1 MAKEIILTFY
11 LFLYGFSLA
20 QSGCTDPQAN
30 NFDPSAIINDGSC
43 SYPATSYSMSLINN
57 LNDQVQETSGLIR
70 TGNFLYTFNDSGSNT
85 NIHELDTSGTV
96 LRSIVVTGA
105 TNVDWEAITCNS
117 THVFIGDFGNNSGN
131 RQNLC
136 VYRFSKSDLIQD
148 TIVAEKLPFFWSD
161 QFQFMAQP
169 NAHDF
174 DCEAFLAREDSL
186 VLFSKNWLNLYTR
199 RYVLP
204 VYWNDTIAAFLRDSF
219 FVDGLIT
226 DASLSPD
233 QSRTFLLG
241 YKNNGNNFYTS
252 FIWNLWDY
260 PNGQVFSG
268 NKRRIEIGNVLNVSQ
283 TEGLALISNQSGY
296 VSSEKV
302 VSFVT
307 LAPKLFKFNFEAYFN
322 NLNIP
327 KILPQ
332 SMYELIPNAKEGS
345 YEIFIKGPYKVAEL
359 KDIQGKRIAFE
370 TSGQRIVT
378 HFQGQVVLQIDGS
391 SALLYLP

>member
-1 MAKEIILTFY
+1 MAKQIILLTSL
-11 LFLYGFSLA
+11 LFHLCSCA
-20 QSGCTDPQAN
+20 QSGCNDPQASN
-30 NFDPSAIINDGSC
+30 YNPNAAFNDGSC
-43 SYPATSYSMSLINN
+43 LYPSTSYSLTLIND
-57 LNDQVQETSGLIR
+57 LSDQVQENSGLIR
-70 TGNFLYTFNDSGSNT
+70 VGNFLYTFNDSGSDVK
-85 NIHELDTSGTV
+85 IYELDTSGTV
-96 LRSIVVTGA
+96 LRSIVITGA
-105 TNVDWEAITCNS
+105 TNVDWEAITSNS

-136 VYRFSKSDLIQD
+136 VYRFMKSALSLD
-148 TIVAEKLPFFWSD
+148 TIVAEKLPFYWSD
-161 QFQFMAQP
+161 QIQFSAQT
-169 NAHDF
+169 NAHNF
-174 DCEAFLAREDSL
+174 DCEAFVAREDSL
-186 VLFSKNWLNLYTR
+186 VFFSKNWLNLYTR

-204 VYWNDTIAAFLRDSF
+204 VYWTDTMAAMVRDSF

-260 PNGQVFSG
+260 SNGLVFSG

-283 TEGLALISNQSGY
+283 TEGIALISNQSGY

-307 LAPKLFKFNFEAYFN
+307 LAPKLFKFDFGAYFN
-322 NLNIP
+322 PLNTP
-327 KILPQ
+327 EILPHT
-332 SMYELIPNAKEGS
+332 MVELVPRAKDGTC
-345 YEIFIKGPYKVAEL
+345 EILIKRPFKVAEL

-370 TSGQRIVT
+370 ITGKRIVT
-378 HFQGQVVLQIDGS
+378 HFQGQVVLQIDGR

>member
-1 MAKEIILTFY
+1 MARQIILGFW
-11 LFLYGFSLA
+11 LLLQGFSLA

-30 NFDPSAIINDGSC
+30 NFDPNALTNDGSC
-43 SYPATSYSMSLINN
+43 IYPATSYSMTFINN
-57 LNDQVQETSGLIR
+57 LSDEIQENSGLIR
-70 TGNFLYTFNDSGSNT
+70 VGNFLYTFNDSGSDAK
-85 NIHELDTSGTV
+85 IYELDTTGAV
-96 LRSIVVTGA
+96 QRSIVLTGA
-105 TNVDWEAITCNS
+105 TNVDWEAITSNS
-117 THVFIGDFGNNSGN
+117 MHVFIGDFGNNSGN

-136 VYRFSKSDLIQD
+136 VYRFLKSDLAQD
-148 TIVAEKLPFFWSD
+148 TVVAEKLPFYWSD
-161 QFQFMAQP
+161 QIHFNPQA
-169 NAHDF
+169 NAHNF
-174 DCEAFLAREDSL
+174 DCEAFVAREDSL

-204 VYWNDTIAAFLRDSF
+204 VYWTDTIAAMVQDSF

-260 PNGQVFSG
+260 SNGQVFSG

-283 TEGLALISNQSGY
+283 TEGIALTSNQSGY

-307 LAPKLFKFNFEAYFN
+307 LAPKLFKFDFGAYFN
-322 NLNIP
+322 NVTIP
-327 KILPQ
+327 EILPQ
-332 SMYELIPNAKEGS
+332 SMVELVPHPKEGT
-345 YEIFIKGPYKVAEL
+345 YEIIVKRPFKIAEL
-359 KDIQGKRIAFE
+359 KDIQGRRVAFE
-370 TSGQRIVT
+370 TSGKRIVT
-378 HFQGQVVLQIDGS
+378 HYRGQVILKIDGS

>member
-85 NIHELDTSGTV
+85 NIHELDTAGTV

-148 TIVAEKLPFFWSD
+148 TIVTEKLPFFWSD

-204 VYWNDTIAAFLRDSF
+204 VYWNDTIAAILRDSF

-260 PNGQVFSG
+260 SNGQVFSG
-268 NKRRIEIGNVLNVSQ
+268 NKRRIEIGNVLSVSQ
-283 TEGLALISNQSGY
+283 TEGIALISNQSGY

>member
-204 VYWNDTIAAFLRDSF
+204 VYWNDTIAAILRDSF

>member
-105 TNVDWEAITCNS
+105 TNVDWEAITYNS

-204 VYWNDTIAAFLRDSF
+204 VYWNDTIAAILRDSF

-370 TSGQRIVT
+370 TSGQRIVA

>member
-1 MAKEIILTFY
+1 MAKQIIFISSL
-11 LFLYGFSLA
+11 LFHLCSCA

-30 NFDPSAIINDGSC
+30 NFDPNALTNDGSC
-43 SYPATSYSMSLINN
+43 SYPATSYSMTLINN
-57 LNDQVQETSGLIR
+57 LSDQVQENSGLIR
-70 TGNFLYTFNDSGSNT
+70 VGNFLYSFNDSGSDAK
-85 NIHELDTSGTV
+85 IYELDTTGAV
-96 LRSIVVTGA
+96 QRSIVLTGA
-105 TNVDWEAITCNS
+105 TNVDWEAITSNS

-136 VYRFSKSDLIQD
+136 VYRFLKSDLLLD
-148 TIVAEKLPFFWSD
+148 TIVAEKLPFYWSD
-161 QFQFMAQP
+161 QVQFNAQA
-169 NAHDF
+169 NAHNF
-174 DCEAFLAREDSL
+174 DCEAFVAREDSL

-204 VYWNDTIAAFLRDSF
+204 VYWTDTIAAMVQDSF

-260 PNGQVFSG
+260 SNGQVFSG

-283 TEGLALISNQSGY
+283 TEGIALTSNESGY

-307 LAPKLFKFNFEAYFN
+307 LAPKLFKFDFGAYFN
-322 NLNIP
+322 NVTIP
-327 KILPQ
+327 EILPQ
-332 SMYELIPNAKEGS
+332 SMVELVLHAKEGT
-345 YEIFIKGPYKVAEL
+345 YEIILKRPFKIAEL
-359 KDIQGKRIAFE
+359 KDIQGRSIAFE
-370 TSGQRIVT
+370 TSGKRIVT
-378 HFQGQVVLQIDGS
+378 HYRGQAILHIDGS

>member
-85 NIHELDTSGTV
+85 NIHELDTAGTV

-148 TIVAEKLPFFWSD
+148 TIVTEKLPFFWSD

-204 VYWNDTIAAFLRDSF
+204 VYWNDTIAAILRDSF

-260 PNGQVFSG
+260 SNGQVFSG

-283 TEGLALISNQSGY
+283 TEGIALISNQSGY

>member
-1 MAKEIILTFY
+1 M
-11 LFLYGFSLA
+11 
-20 QSGCTDPQAN
+20 
-30 NFDPSAIINDGSC
+30 
-43 SYPATSYSMSLINN
+43 
-57 LNDQVQETSGLIR
+57 
-70 TGNFLYTFNDSGSNT
+70 
-85 NIHELDTSGTV
+85 
-96 LRSIVVTGA
+96 
-105 TNVDWEAITCNS
+105 DWEAITSNS

-136 VYRFSKSDLIQD
+136 VYRFLKSDLLLD
-148 TIVAEKLPFFWSD
+148 TIVAEKLPFYWSD
-161 QFQFMAQP
+161 QIQFNAQA
-169 NAHDF
+169 NAHNF
-174 DCEAFLAREDSL
+174 DCEAFVAREDSL

-204 VYWNDTIAAFLRDSF
+204 VYWTDTIAAMVQDSF

-260 PNGQVFSG
+260 SNGQVFSG

-283 TEGLALISNQSGY
+283 TEGIALTSNESGY

-307 LAPKLFKFNFEAYFN
+307 LAPKLFKFNFGAYFN
-322 NLNIP
+322 NVTIP
-327 KILPQ
+327 EILPQ
-332 SMYELIPNAKEGS
+332 SMVELVLNAKDGT
-345 YEIFIKGPYKVAEL
+345 YEIILKRPFKIAEL
-359 KDIQGKRIAFE
+359 KDIQGRSIAFE
-370 TSGQRIVT
+370 TSGKRIFT
-378 HFQGQVVLQIDGS
+378 HYRGQVILHIDGS

>member
-1 MAKEIILTFY
+1 MAREIVLVY
-11 LFLYGFSLA
+11 WLFLQGCSFA
-20 QSGCTDPQAN
+20 QSGCTDPQAS
-30 NFDPSAIINDGSC
+30 NFDPNAVTNNGSC
-43 SYPATSYSMSLINN
+43 IYPATSYNMSLVNN
-57 LNDQVQETSGLIR
+57 LSDQIQENSGLIR
-70 TGNFLYTFNDSGSNT
+70 VGNFLYTFNDSGSDSK
-85 NIHELDTSGTV
+85 IYELDTTGTV
-96 LRSIVVTGA
+96 QRSIVLTGA

-117 THVFIGDFGNNSGN
+117 THAFIGDFGNNSGN

-136 VYRFSKSDLIQD
+136 VYRFLKSDLLLD
-148 TIVAEKLPFFWSD
+148 TVVAQKRSFYWSD
-161 QFQFMAQP
+161 QHQFIVQA
-169 NAHDF
+169 NAHNF
-174 DCEAFLAREDSL
+174 DCEAFVAREDSL
-186 VLFSKNWLNLYTR
+186 VLFSKNWLDLYTR

-204 VYWNDTIAAFLRDSF
+204 VDWNDTVAAMLQDSF

-260 PNGQVFSG
+260 PNEQVFSG

-283 TEGLALISNQSGY
+283 TEGIALTSSQSGY

-307 LAPKLFKFNFEAYFN
+307 LAPKLFKFDFGAYFN
-322 NLNIP
+322 NLNTPEIFT
-327 KILPQ
+327 Q
-332 SMYELIPNAKEGS
+332 SMYELVPHAKDGF
-345 YEIFIKGPYKVAEL
+345 YEIVIKRPFKVAEL

-370 TSGQRIVT
+370 TSGKRITT
-378 HFQGQVVLQIDGS
+378 HFHGPVVLQIDGS

>member
-85 NIHELDTSGTV
+85 NIHELDTAGTV

-148 TIVAEKLPFFWSD
+148 TIVTEKLPFFWSD

-204 VYWNDTIAAFLRDSF
+204 VYWNDTIAAILRDSF

-283 TEGLALISNQSGY
+283 TEGIALISNQSGY